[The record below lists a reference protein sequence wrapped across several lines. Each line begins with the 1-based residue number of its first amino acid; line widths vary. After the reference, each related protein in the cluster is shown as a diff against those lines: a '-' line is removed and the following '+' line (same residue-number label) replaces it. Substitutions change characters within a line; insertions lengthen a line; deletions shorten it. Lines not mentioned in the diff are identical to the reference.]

1 LSLSAAT
8 TSESAT
14 RAKSKANLLKRVR
27 QFHLWLGTFFAPA
40 ILFFAFTG
48 ALQTFSLHEGRPGES
63 YQPPQWIVKL
73 AQIHKKQNM
82 ATRPPGPPRTPDRA
96 KQAQR
101 KDDAPAKPRQDAVS
115 TLILKWFVF
124 LMSLGL
130 ISTTALG
137 IYMAFQFTRDARVI
151 WALLAAGTIL
161 PTAILFL

>member
-1 LSLSAAT
+1 LSPS
-8 TSESAT
+8 S
-14 RAKSKANLLKRVR
+14 SKASLLKRVR

-48 ALQTFSLHEGRPGES
+48 ALQTFSLHEGHPGEP

-73 AQIHKKQNM
+73 AQIHKKQNLD
-82 ATRPPGPPRTPDRA
+82 TKPPGPPRNPDRA
-96 KQAQR
+96 RQAPR
-101 KDDAPAKPRQDAVS
+101 KEEGPAKPRPASAS
-115 TLILKWFVF
+115 TLMLKWFVF

-151 WALLAAGTIL
+151 WGLLAAGTIL

>member
-1 LSLSAAT
+1 
-8 TSESAT
+8 
-14 RAKSKANLLKRVR
+14 VR

-82 ATRPPGPPRTPDRA
+82 ATRPPSPPRLP
-96 KQAQR
+96 R
-101 KDDAPAKPRQDAVS
+101 KDEAPAKPRQDSAS
-115 TLILKWFVF
+115 TRILKWFVF

-130 ISTTALG
+130 IATTGLG

-151 WALLAAGTIL
+151 WGLLAAGTIL

>member
-1 LSLSAAT
+1 MSLSSAT
-8 TSESAT
+8 TSQSVT
-14 RAKSKANLLKRVR
+14 KAKSKANLLKRVR

-48 ALQTFSLHEGRPGES
+48 ALQTFSLHEGRPGDP

-82 ATRPPGPPRTPDRA
+82 ATKPPSPPRTPDRA
-96 KQAQR
+96 RQSPR
-101 KDDAPAKPRQDAVS
+101 KDEAPAKPRQDSAS
-115 TLILKWFVF
+115 TRILKWFVF

-151 WALLAAGTIL
+151 WGLLAAGTIL

>member
-1 LSLSAAT
+1 V
-8 TSESAT
+8 
-14 RAKSKANLLKRVR
+14 LKRVR
-27 QFHLWLGTFFAPA
+27 QFHLWLGAFFAPA
-40 ILFFAFTG
+40 ILFFAFSG
-48 ALQTFSLHEGRPGES
+48 ALQTFSLHEGHPGDS

-82 ATRPPGPPRTPDRA
+82 ATKPSGPARIPDRT
-96 KQAQR
+96 KQVQR
-101 KDDAPAKPRQDAVS
+101 KEDAPAKPRQDAAS

-130 ISTTALG
+130 ISTTGLG

-151 WALLAAGTIL
+151 WGLLAAGTIL

>member
-1 LSLSAAT
+1 LSLSSAA
-8 TSESAT
+8 TSESVT
-14 RAKSKANLLKRVR
+14 KAKSKAVLLKRVR

-48 ALQTFSLHEGRPGES
+48 ALQTFSLHEGRPGEP

-82 ATRPPGPPRTPDRA
+82 VTRPPGPPRA
-96 KQAQR
+96 KQSPR
-101 KDDAPAKPRQDAVS
+101 KDEAPAQPRPNPAS

-161 PTAILFL
+161 PTAILIL